1 MTLFSNPLV
10 LDLLAMYKPIAAVTH
25 ASSLLGWDLEIN
37 MTEAGA
43 AARGQAQAEIELLRQ
58 KMTLGLAGLI
68 EKAEKQKTL
77 NDAEKG
83 VIRVIKRE
91 LDFYQK
97 IPADLLEQLQKATV
111 EASVP
116 WREARKKAEY
126 LNPSTHPYNALL
138 DLFEEGL
145 TIDDLDKIFSV
156 LIPQLK
162 KILAKTLEEGKFPEK
177 HPLEEA
183 DYDIE
188 ALKQVNQK
196 LTSMLDMP
204 GKRFRQDVSTHP
216 FSIRIAGDDVRIT
229 TRYEPK
235 NFKASMFGLIHECG
249 HALYELQVDHELD
262 FT

>member
-10 LDLLAMYKPIAAVTH
+10 LELLAKYKPIAAMTQTS
-25 ASSLLGWDLEIN
+25 ALLGWDLEIN
-37 MTEAGA
+37 MPEAGA

-58 KMTLGLAGLI
+58 KMTLDLAGLT

-97 IPADLLEQLQKATV
+97 IPADLLEELQKATV

-116 WREARKKAEY
+116 WREARKKADFRIFQPHLERITALKRKQPEY

-145 TIDDLDKIFSV
+145 TIDDVERIFARS
-156 LIPQLK
+156 
-162 KILAKTLEEGKFPEK
+162 EE
-177 HPLEEA
+177 
-183 DYDIE
+183 
-188 ALKQVNQK
+188 
-196 LTSMLDMP
+196 
-204 GKRFRQDVSTHP
+204 R
-216 FSIRIAGDDVRIT
+216 
-229 TRYEPK
+229 
-235 NFKASMFGLIHECG
+235 
-249 HALYELQVDHELD
+249 
-262 FT
+262 